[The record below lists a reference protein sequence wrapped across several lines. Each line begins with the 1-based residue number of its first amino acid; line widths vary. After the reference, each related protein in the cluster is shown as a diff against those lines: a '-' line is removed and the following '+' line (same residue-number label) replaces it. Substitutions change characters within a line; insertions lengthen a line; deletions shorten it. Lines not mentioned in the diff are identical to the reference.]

1 MKKGWIIALGLLLI
15 GILGAYIYYNRL
27 KSNAE
32 AEGGA
37 YDGTLK
43 PRVELSRFDFENIT
57 DDEIT
62 MNMYILLDNP
72 LPVALKG
79 RNVDYSFYINDQ
91 ELVKE
96 SYEKVVTV
104 NAEDSTTLALPAKL
118 KAKKM
123 VALLEDLDRRKIDS
137 ADYRL
142 RISFDTDVPIL
153 GEKKINIDQT
163 RRLPAF
169 HLLQFKVDDI
179 DYGKLSLRAMD
190 VAAKVNIINKNKLP
204 YNVTDLHYT
213 VVIDGK
219 EIAEGAQDEPILVKK
234 EATTPVV
241 FPMTVKPGKALGLLP
256 KALFDKKDTP
266 YEITF
271 RCKILDKNNNP
282 MFQQS
287 KFMTTIKG
295 TLLDF
300 KKNK

>member
-1 MKKGWIIALGLLLI
+1 M
-15 GILGAYIYYNRL
+15 

-96 SYEKVVTV
+96 SYEKVVEV

-118 KAKKM
+118 KATKM
-123 VALLEDLDRRKIDS
+123 TSVLEDLDRRKVDS

-163 RRLPAF
+163 RRMPTY
-169 HLLQFKVDDI
+169 HIPQFKVEDI
-179 DYGKLSLRAMD
+179 DLGKFGFNNMD
-190 VAAKVNIINKNKLP
+190 VAAKVNIINKNKFP
-204 YNVTDLHYT
+204 YNITDTHYT

-219 EIAEGAQDEPILVKK
+219 EIADGVQAEPILIKK
-234 EATTPVV
+234 ESTTPVV
-241 FPMTVKPGKALGLLP
+241 FPVTVKPGKALGLLP

-266 YEITF
+266 IEITF
-271 RCKILDKNNNP
+271 RCKILDKDNNP
-282 MFQQS
+282 MFQHS
-287 KFMTTIKG
+287 KFVTTIKG
-295 TLLDF
+295 TLADF
-300 KKNK
+300 MKKK